1 MSDRSWF
8 FASQGR
14 QHGPYMEAQL
24 RDFIAN
30 GSVSA
35 ETLVWTEGMTD
46 WQKAGEI
53 PGLLSGARG
62 SAGILQPGGAWI
74 SAGAPL
80 SIELGLW
87 SFLGRSL
94 LFIIGLLLVIPAPWA
109 ATSFYRWMV
118 SRLRVPRRP
127 NLAFTGE
134 VGDIWYVFVATGLIS
149 YAGFSGVWY
158 LSYALI
164 PVQALLAWM
173 TVGWI
178 AANLASNG
186 ERLPIVFRGSAWVYV
201 GWHLLT
207 FLSVITV
214 IGWAWVITA
223 WMRWICRNVA
233 GTRREI
239 VFSGTGWQVLWRTVL
254 FGLGCALLIPIPW
267 VIRWYAAWY
276 VSRFALVERA
286 NP

>member
-8 FASQGR
+8 LASQGR
-14 QHGPYMEAQL
+14 QQGPYPEAQL

-30 GSVSA
+30 GAVSA

-62 SAGILQPGGAWI
+62 SAGIPQPGGAWI

-118 SRLRVPRRP
+118 SHLRVPRRP

-158 LSYALI
+158 LSYILI
-164 PVQALLAWM
+164 PVQALLSWM

-178 AANLASNG
+178 AANLGSNG
-186 ERLPIVFRGSAWVYV
+186 ERLPIVFKGSAWGYV
-201 GWHLLT
+201 GWHLLM

-214 IGWAWVITA
+214 IGWAWVIPA
-223 WMRWICRNVA
+223 WIRWICRNVT

-239 VFSGTGWQVLWRTVL
+239 VFGATGWQVLWRTVL

-267 VIRWYAAWY
+267 VMRWYATWY
-276 VSRFALVERA
+276 VSRFALVERIA
-286 NP
+286 